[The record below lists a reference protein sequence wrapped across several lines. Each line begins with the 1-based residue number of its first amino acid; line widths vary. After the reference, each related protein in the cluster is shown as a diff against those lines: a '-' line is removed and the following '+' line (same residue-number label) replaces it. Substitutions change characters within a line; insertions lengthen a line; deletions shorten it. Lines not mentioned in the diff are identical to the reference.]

1 MTTDVLFSAE
11 AQLRLQAEELPD
23 QMKQEFL
30 ARAA

>member
-1 MTTDVLFSAE
+1 MARNVLCPAE

-23 QMKQEFL
+23 QMNQELL